1 MKTTIITIIILLFTL
16 SSTQAQLIE
25 PTPDSSPQEF
35 YDYYMIK
42 NQKNKTAAWIC
53 LGGGAG
59 LFVIGT
65 AVGTA
70 GLLDWDSSKMGTG
83 TGFIVAGMV
92 GAAVSVPLFIS
103 AGNNKRKARLSFENA
118 QNKVADMRFDN
129 STNFAITL
137 KIPLN

>member
-1 MKTTIITIIILLFTL
+1 MKTTSITIILLLFTL

-25 PTPDSSPQEF
+25 PAPNSSPQEF

-42 NQKNKTAAWIC
+42 NQKNKKAAWIC

-59 LFVIGT
+59 LFAIGM

-70 GLLDWDSSKMGTG
+70 GIMDWDSSKLGTG
-83 TGFIVAGMV
+83 GGLAVAGMV
-92 GAAVSVPLFIS
+92 GAAISIPLFIS
-103 AGNNKRKARLSFENA
+103 AGSNKRKARLSFENT
-118 QNKVADMRFDN
+118 QNKVGNIRFDN
-129 STNFAITL
+129 SSNFAVTL